1 MAKKKEEKTVIIVH
15 DNSENDFSIEV
26 NLAFRGP
33 ISASKSDLIS
43 SLVAIKA
50 IQLQMPALNNGSRK
64 FGQR

>member
-50 IQLQMPALNNGSRK
+50 IQ
-64 FGQR
+64 